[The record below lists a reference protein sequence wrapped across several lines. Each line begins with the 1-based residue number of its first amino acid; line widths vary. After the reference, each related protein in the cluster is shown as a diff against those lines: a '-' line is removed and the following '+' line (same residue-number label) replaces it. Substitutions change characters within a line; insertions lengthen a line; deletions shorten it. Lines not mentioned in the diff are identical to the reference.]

1 MSVTLYGAPN
11 TRAAIVRWYL
21 EEKAIPFT
29 WRCLDMKQGEH
40 RQAPFTGLNPFGKVP
55 ALVDDA
61 LTGPDGGAL
70 CLFESGAILLHLAQH
85 HGREFEGPQ
94 DQAASLRALTA
105 QWVLFANATLGP
117 ALFRAES
124 HPKELD
130 RLLEVLE
137 ELLAD
142 GRSLLAGS
150 WENPPWGAADCA
162 VQAHLAYIPM
172 FLPQL
177 DLGPWPR
184 IRAQIAATAE
194 RAAFRRAM
202 GGD

>member
-1 MSVTLYGAPN
+1 
-11 TRAAIVRWYL
+11 VRWYL
-21 EEKAIPFT
+21 EEKTIPYT
-29 WRCLDMKQGEH
+29 WRPLDMKQGEH
-40 RQAPFTGLNPFGKVP
+40 RQAPFTALNPFGKVP
-55 ALVDDA
+55 ALIVDA

-70 CLFESGAILLHLAQH
+70 ALFESGAILLHLAEH
-85 HGREFEGPQ
+85 HGREFEGSQ
-94 DQAASLRALTA
+94 DRAASLRALTA

-124 HPKELD
+124 HPQELE
-130 RLLEVLE
+130 RLMEVLE

-150 WENPPWGAADCA
+150 WGNPPWGAADCA
-162 VQAHLAYIPM
+162 VQAHLAYIPL

-184 IRAQIAATAE
+184 IRTQIAATAE

-202 GGD
+202 APA